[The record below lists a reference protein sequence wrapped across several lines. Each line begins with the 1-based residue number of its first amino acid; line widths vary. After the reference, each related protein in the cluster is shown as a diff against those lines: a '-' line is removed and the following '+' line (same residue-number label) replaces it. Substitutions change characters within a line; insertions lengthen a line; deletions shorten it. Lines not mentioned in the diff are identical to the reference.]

1 MEKDFWEFD
10 ERKVIWR
17 FFLKCIF
24 GSGNEKVLL
33 NMRDIE
39 CIFIKLNGC
48 FWKFMELV
56 NEYFYL
62 LYDMFFVLDERFLE
76 DELFDVKKIL
86 IDFGMNDVSILDEMF
101 IKRVG
106 IIKK

>member
-1 MEKDFWEFD
+1 M
-10 ERKVIWR
+10 
-17 FFLKCIF
+17 FLKCIF
-24 GSGNEKVLL
+24 SSGNKNVLL
-33 NMRDIE
+33 NMIDIK

-76 DELFDVKKIL
+76 DELFVFKKIL
-86 IDFGMNDVSILDEMF
+86 IGFGMNNDSILDEMF
-101 IKRVG
+101 IERVN
-106 IIKK
+106 IIKDLE